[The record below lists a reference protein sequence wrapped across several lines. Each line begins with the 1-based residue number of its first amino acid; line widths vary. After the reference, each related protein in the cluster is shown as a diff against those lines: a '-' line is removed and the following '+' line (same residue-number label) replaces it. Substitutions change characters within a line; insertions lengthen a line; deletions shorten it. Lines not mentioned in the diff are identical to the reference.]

1 MVRDKEN
8 AIRKEVYPLLIDGK
22 EVPSASQKT
31 FASHCPATG
40 QKLAD
45 VYEGDEED
53 VDRAVK
59 AAQRAFAGP
68 WARMTPKERSRA
80 LLRFAK
86 ALDSKKELFAQVE
99 MLDVGKPILQS
110 RASSAGLATAV
121 EYYASCLL
129 TLTGETINVSDHTL
143 INFTLREPL
152 GVCGLIVPWNYPV
165 SLAVLKLAPALA
177 AGNTVVIKP
186 SEVTPL
192 STTELGMAALEAGLP
207 DGVINIVHGRGA
219 VAGSALSKHPGVAKV
234 SFTGGTV
241 TGRNVY
247 RDAASTFKRVT
258 LELGGKSPLIVFAD
272 ADIDAAVTAAYND
285 LTRNTGQVCAA
296 CTRLLIEKPIHDEF
310 VDQLKA
316 KIRNVRIGM
325 PEDENTEMGPLV
337 NKAQL
342 DKVMQYAEIGH
353 KEGAELFRAPDL
365 ADRDDLRGGHFVAPL
380 LFLNADNSMRVA
392 QEEIFG
398 PVQAIMTF
406 KDEDDALT
414 KANDS
419 PYGLAAA
426 VFTTDAA
433 RAMRMARSVQAGTVC
448 INTAAKAAIDAP
460 FGGHKESG
468 FGKERGIAALLDDTQ
483 VKNVRFSLR

>member
-80 LLRFAK
+80 LFRFAK
-86 ALDSKKELFAQVE
+86 VLDSKKELFAQVE

-192 STTELGMAALEAGLP
+192 STTELGKAALEAGLP

-310 VDQLKA
+310 VDRLKA
-316 KIRNVRIGM
+316 KIRGVRIGM

-353 KEGAELFRAPDL
+353 KEGAELFRAHDL

-426 VFTTDAA
+426 AFTTDAA

-460 FGGHKESG
+460 FGGYKESG